1 MRDPKQ
7 KTHRVP
13 RLLLAAVAAVV
24 GLTAFVAQQRE
35 PTIYIIGDS
44 TVNYGHGP
52 GSDTHVG
59 WGDLLAEHFDTTRVH
74 VENDAR
80 AGRSSR
86 TFQTEGLW
94 DRVLAKLKPGDFV
107 LMQFG
112 HNDGIAPDDPQ
123 RPRGSLRGT
132 GEETIDIVNPVT
144 HQPETVYTYG
154 HYMRKYAT
162 DAKARGA
169 TPIILSPIPR
179 NVWNHGK
186 VVRNDRD
193 YGLWAKQA
201 AKETGAKFID
211 LNAIVADQYDALGPT
226 KVGADFFVTDHTH
239 TSRAGAKLNAAAV
252 ARGIRAL
259 GADFPLNS
267 YLKGSGRSELRP
279 LPRSAPHPSP
289 RPLAGEGG
297 ASQRAG

>member
-1 MRDPKQ
+1 MKEPKQ
-7 KTHRVP
+7 RTPRRS
-13 RLLLAAVAAVV
+13 RLLVAALAAMV

-44 TVNYGHGP
+44 TVRYGGGP

-59 WGDLLAEHFDTTRVH
+59 WGDLLAEHFDTTRIH

-94 DRVLAKLKPGDFV
+94 DEVLTKLKPGDYV

-112 HNDGIAPDDPQ
+112 HNDGIAPDDPK

-144 HQPETVYTYG
+144 HEPETVYTYG

-162 DAKARGA
+162 DTEARGA

-179 NVWNHGK
+179 NMWRHGK

-201 AKETGAKFID
+201 AAETGAEFID
-211 LNAIVADQYDALGPT
+211 LNAIVADQYDALGPAR
-226 KVGADFFVTDHTH
+226 VGADFFVTDHTH

-252 ARGIRAL
+252 VRGIRAL
-259 GADFPLNS
+259 GADFPLS
-267 YLKGSGRSELRP
+267 RYLKSDSGS
-279 LPRSAPHPSP
+279 
-289 RPLAGEGG
+289 
-297 ASQRAG
+297 